1 MSFSDEFLKEE
12 EIILNSIKKYQ
23 EMIRE
28 QRDKLNILF
37 DWLEEAK
44 TQKKHIHIYG
54 KGRSGTAAAALALRL
69 HQFGYPVSFIDD
81 LIKKRIHK
89 GDVVILFSG
98 SGETSE
104 VVDVS
109 KRAKKEK
116 AKVVGI
122 TSYKDSNLARY
133 SNLVIFIPGG
143 MEKKKGWDYL
153 EAQLSKNTEIYGGGE
168 FELAAYLFQETF
180 VNALGKYKGI
190 PGGVVAKSHERDEVL
205 E

>member
-12 EIILNSIKKYQ
+12 EIILKSIKKYQ
-23 EMIRE
+23 EMIRK

-44 TQKKHIHIYG
+44 AQKKHIHIYG
-54 KGRSGTAAAALALRL
+54 KGRSGTAAEALALRL
-69 HQFGYPVSFIDD
+69 HQFGYPVSFVGD
-81 LIKKRIHK
+81 LIKERIRR
-89 GDVVILFSG
+89 GSVVILFSG

-109 KRAKKEK
+109 RRAKKEK
-116 AKVVGI
+116 AKVVGV
-122 TSYKDSNLARY
+122 TSYEDSSLAK
-133 SNLVIFIPGG
+133 NADLIIIIPGG
-143 MEKKKGWDYL
+143 MEKRKGWDYL
-153 EAQLSKNTEIYGGGE
+153 EAQLSKTTEIYGGGE
-168 FELAAYLFQETF
+168 FELAAYFFQETL

-190 PGGVVAKSHERDEVL
+190 PGGVVAKRHERDEVL